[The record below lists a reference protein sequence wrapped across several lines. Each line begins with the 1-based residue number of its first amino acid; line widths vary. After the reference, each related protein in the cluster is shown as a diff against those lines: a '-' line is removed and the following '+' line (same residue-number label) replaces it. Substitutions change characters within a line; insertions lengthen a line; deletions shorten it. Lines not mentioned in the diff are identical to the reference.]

1 MLAFSYLFFMKNNY
15 NIVLV
20 SAIPQHGSAIGI
32 HISPL
37 IHTTKEFFNFY
48 FCLQCCYKSSVCFTF
63 LATLG
68 IQFFTLAT
76 LVGMKYNL
84 MVVIV
89 STSLMTNK
97 VEYIFYVC
105 KPFRCYLLLG
115 VHFSIKLSDVVLY

>member
-1 MLAFSYLFFMKNNY
+1 M
-15 NIVLV
+15 V

-37 IHTTKEFFNFY
+37 ICTTKEFFSFY
-48 FCLQCCYKSSVCFTF
+48 FCLQCYKSSICFTF
-63 LATLG
+63 LPTLG
-68 IQFFTLAT
+68 IQSFTLAT

-84 MVVIV
+84 MVVLV
-89 STSLMTNK
+89 STSLMINK

-105 KPFRCYLLLG
+105 KPFGCYLLLG